1 MRLVFVAFLLAFIAG
16 CCTESPDTGSPTPF
30 EVSPTP
36 TLVSPKNGA
45 SSRVAKWQAYKSKDQ
60 TFILEFPSAPELW
73 ETEFESPDYGH
84 TDVYHVSTE
93 FDEAMYIVTFSNYPR
108 VLTDAEATSE
118 LKNAYTLPDTGAE
131 VLATT
136 ETEMANIPAI
146 EVISKTGPIYIV
158 ARYFISDASRLYSLQ
173 VGSVRD
179 PREDGKLVDRFFQ
192 SFQLLEPAEAESD
205 GETK

>member
-1 MRLVFVAFLLAFIAG
+1 MRLVSVACLLAFIAG
-16 CCTESPDTGSPTPF
+16 CSAEPADTANLRS
-30 EVSPTP
+30 EVSR
-36 TLVSPKNGA
+36 LSGAPKSGDP
-45 SSRVAKWQAYKSKDQ
+45 SRVAKWQAYKSKDQ
-60 TFILEFPSAPELW
+60 TFILAFPSAPELW
-73 ETEFESPDYGH
+73 ETEFESPDYGR
-84 TDVYHVSTE
+84 TDAYHVSTA
-93 FDEAMYIVTFSNYPR
+93 FDEAMYGVTFSDYPR

-173 VGSVRD
+173 VGSVRN
-179 PREDGKLVDRFFQ
+179 PREDRKLVDQFFQ
-192 SFQLLEPAEAESD
+192 SFQLLKSASAESD
-205 GETK
+205 GKTK

>member
-1 MRLVFVAFLLAFIAG
+1 MRLVSVAFLLAFIAG
-16 CCTESPDTGSPTPF
+16 CNTE
-30 EVSPTP
+30 
-36 TLVSPKNGA
+36 SPKNGA
-45 SSRVAKWQAYKSKDQ
+45 SSPVAKWQAYKSKDQ
-60 TFILEFPSAPELW
+60 TFIVEFPSTPEPW
-73 ETEFESPDYGH
+73 ETEFESHDYGH

-93 FDEAMYIVTFSNYPR
+93 FDEAMYGVGINDYPR

-136 ETEMANIPAI
+136 EIEMANIPAI
-146 EVISKTGPIYIV
+146 EVISKTGPIYV
-158 ARYFISDASRLYSLQ
+158 VGRFFISDARRLYSLQ

-179 PREDGKLVDRFFQ
+179 PREDRELVDRFFQ
-192 SFQLLEPAEAESD
+192 SFQLLESAGAEPV